1 LNLKQI
7 TELASISDSIKCRRD
22 VWESDMYVVV
32 EVAGE
37 RMRISLGFQGP
48 YEVTAKDREASDWK
62 MLSIDPN

>member
-1 LNLKQI
+1 
-7 TELASISDSIKCRRD
+7 
-22 VWESDMYVVV
+22 MYVVV